1 MDQDRKSNFEG
12 MASDLLKMKRERLAH
27 ELALA
32 SVVEAAQTLPDT
44 AERLRA
50 SIGSL
55 LLFTPLP

>member
-1 MDQDRKSNFEG
+1 

-55 LLFTPLP
+55 LLFKPLP